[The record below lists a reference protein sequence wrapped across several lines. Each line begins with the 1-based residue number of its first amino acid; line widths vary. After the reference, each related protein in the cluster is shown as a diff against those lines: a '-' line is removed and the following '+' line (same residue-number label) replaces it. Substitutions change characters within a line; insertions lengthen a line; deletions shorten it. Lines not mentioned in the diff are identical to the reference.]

1 MYREI
6 LTALKQ
12 AGKDDSVVTLITG
25 AGKYFC
31 SGADFTGALG
41 IPSENAERT
50 GLERELLRLG
60 YENLTSKIQHQEIYR
75 APIVSVL
82 INVIEKGGA
91 KLQHPPPIWTLPR
104 TNNMAPACF
113 K

>member
-25 AGKYFC
+25 AGKYFS
-31 SGADFTGALG
+31 SGADLTGALG
-41 IPSENAERT
+41 VPSENAKRT
-50 GLERELLRLG
+50 GLERDLLRLG
-60 YENLTSKIQHQEIYR
+60 YENLTSKIQH
-75 APIVSVL
+75 L
-82 INVIEKGGA
+82 INIIEKGGA
-91 KLQHPPPIWTLPR
+91 KIQHPPPPPVWTLPR